1 MGDKGLDAYLNQQVK
16 TLGKAVDD
24 IYSGKTPFKGYV
36 PSGPQ
41 DYVNPTYAIRDLIVG
56 NQPGIPPSK
65 KPQKAYDFQAELF
78 AIKEYNKGQADQ
90 VRTKNRYAQIYN
102 YNTDPS
108 GGAFYDRYSN
118 WQNTAEEFDK
128 IGFHPL
134 RDNEA
139 NFNAQG
145 NSSFIN
151 QAGLVMN
158 QTLLGV
164 TTGVSSMVKLF
175 RGDMFGQ
182 NGNEAEQ
189 YARNSALG
197 NSTKKG
203 IGGFMNNLV
212 LNFGYTAG
220 IMSGALGENLIGMAM
235 GAFSKSVSAAKTLK
249 TFSQVGKGIAKS
261 ADDAID
267 GGKVLTEGLE
277 ELNDLNNVRT
287 LHNATQPG
295 KFQKFMQSGVVRTLN
310 PLSNTTDL
318 YYDVYKATDNI
329 SGLAKNAAT
338 FSQTAGALYRD
349 LRTINLALSESRL
362 EGGMVENTV
371 ADKLYDEYF
380 VKHGRPPSVQEQY
393 DMQEQARHAGFET
406 AVFNSGLIY
415 ITNKITFGNILNPR
429 YASQGIFGK
438 SLRDFATIGGEKGFG
453 TYGKIV
459 FNNTKHEFELI
470 KNNFKTYIKGFKT
483 DTFANT
489 ATKTVGYLKANVT
502 EGFQENA
509 QEVISKANENYYLET
524 YKSNAVK
531 SQLYSRALFGV
542 GTTPLGYYGKEV
554 SGQFSPEGRETFF
567 SGFFMGVLGGGLNTS
582 AQFLYNSGNKI
593 FKPKQYE
600 EYKKQKEEL
609 TTGMVAYLNKFGA
622 KQYMDSRL
630 MTLGAEEI
638 ATNVI
643 GNGTKKEILDT
654 ESENLVNHMTT
665 LLERGGFAN
674 FIDSFESFLEETDA
688 EFEDSFKTIPKGE
701 APKYKARLRD
711 TVAKAREIEK
721 RFNHFKLK
729 YPNPINL
736 EEFDK
741 DDLDYD
747 QVVLMHEAWNLGV
760 KNAVFYGESY
770 DDTQKRMVEIIDK
783 HYEQRP
789 LQQLSKRD
797 SDIIMD
803 VNQMGQE
810 IKYLETEITGLAELK
825 DPDSKALAKEKGKKL
840 AALKEYKEAHTE
852 FDLYFHRDRYIPNAK
867 AIVQKRKGKDAEVT
881 DKEIDAVLN
890 EYLGEVNPKGEVALL
905 KTLKAKYNKLMT
917 TIGDTSNGVVFDS
930 KLDESFKLVLDF
942 YKLNDE
948 GKKLAS
954 QINLLNDP
962 KAFVDIYNN
971 NYAWMQKM
979 YLQKSK
985 YYESVIKEQLDIIE
999 NNALLNSLADE
1010 GIYMS
1015 SEDFV
1020 LFLTNQIPPTEFF
1033 DQAQGLVIPEGSQ
1046 AYERY
1051 YAKLKQLQD
1060 LKTDDVED
1068 NQTDL
1073 RQRIE
1078 TLKQRK
1084 QEAIRKRNTQFKNEL
1099 KIETGGKTEEDLNRE
1114 DNLNENVVTAEA
1126 IDIEI
1131 DMLKGQKELIK
1142 TSIDIEDLNDLYANF
1157 IERELFT
1164 EEEFNEM
1171 QDNITPAQKTKA
1183 KAIIKELKGT
1193 IEDEGLK
1200 NQIAISKVLLEAAVN
1215 NKLKTLADDVKTAP
1229 KKGERSVEKT
1239 KAWADYQTA
1248 VKKIENEYNDL
1259 VAKARALTKEI
1270 NKENAPKDPV
1280 IIKESYDK
1288 KLKDLET
1295 KKQKEIDALEKEA
1308 VRSNVKNIIPEG
1320 KNKTLTIFEIAEAL
1334 AIDEYVEVNY
1344 KGSKEVEPLIFYK
1357 DANGDLREGDA
1368 QGEVLELDEVPVVF
1382 TEASKFNYEQK
1393 PNQEQLK
1400 KIEAEYKVLKDA
1412 IIDTYNDDK
1421 QVVDEVE
1428 DFAPITPKSNLNTA
1442 ALKDFRNMLYEKY
1455 ALENEE
1461 IPETEELDEQKF
1473 KEWYSLPENKVYF
1486 DTYNKSEPSSTSKKD
1501 IVINFDNA
1509 EIDTEGLELPAL
1521 IEYRDKIND
1530 EITTFE
1536 EENLTTTDEK
1546 LKQENKDDIRALR
1559 TNLKSLNG
1567 VIEQRQFDNFSPK
1580 IQQSILKIQKLLND
1594 QKGVEPGVLLTED
1607 DEVTG
1612 LKKGQKAYRIN
1623 GKIHRRTTNVI
1634 QEVIEDDYS
1643 YDGVKEIQKIFDL
1656 TIAKKGL
1663 NSKSIEEFIS
1673 GLEDLLSVDS
1683 SKLPGINSLL
1693 LNQIKKELKSLDG
1706 KSIKQ
1711 INLEK
1716 EQKKISDQIDSINKK
1731 IVKFDELGEDTK
1743 VQNLIGQR
1751 NELTP
1756 ILAGLD
1762 AQLKGKASTTTDTVA
1777 DIEKRRKRAIKDITD
1792 AQPQTEES
1800 YKEFQPEGYV
1810 LSEELKSRIG
1820 KYYLDLDPVSSQ
1832 SDPNL
1837 EDTSEFVDSI
1847 EEGLAK
1853 IKAKYDAELDALEGA
1868 QNNTGTTTDTKADI
1882 ERKTT
1887 KVISSEIV
1895 EKGNR
1900 KGQTRTVTQTNSVE
1914 NVDGTLVSVTEYEAK
1929 VGDTIVSLGGR
1940 KMTFKEFKEEFPLD
1954 EDYEEIFAG
1963 WPDLNDDTIITVRKV
1978 KRTSTSSRFSTVVDI
1993 TSPVLGGKMD
2003 ITIEKDDT
2011 KYNAELAA
2019 LGTDTKADVEKRARV
2034 ADIIT
2039 SQLELGVELP
2049 KILETLAEQ
2058 GYVEKINNSA
2068 FFKQSAS
2075 RDAIVFNIDGA
2086 IVPIYRSS
2094 KGTSSKTKGEWYPF
2108 FFTGGDWLV
2117 KAGTDTYK
2125 DGYNNP
2131 IIKQILDSLNKNYKY
2146 DKPVAKVEG
2155 NNQQLLSLLPL
2166 GGLDLDISDKNN
2178 SGIYDFQNYVAIAVI
2193 LKDWQSKLGNIDVSG
2208 YQDYL
2213 DGASLSLIKTNP
2225 TLKSEIEKAF
2235 KIASDSF
2242 AELAV
2247 SDTESKPST
2256 KNISTEPVNVNT
2268 TFDIIM
2274 HMITEESFEDGRI
2287 AGNLADDAKD
2297 YLESG
2302 KKLPFNEKLITPE
2315 AYKSLFE
2322 FLNEI
2327 KKEVDEGRMY
2337 LIGRDLV
2344 VYDSD
2349 IIKADEKK
2357 DRIAG
2362 EIDLLVA
2369 TEEGIMIIDIKT
2381 GTVSKWKKFN
2391 AIKKDKNDKVY
2402 SKREE
2407 YTLQQGVYA
2416 TMLEKQIDAPVVGIM
2431 LLPIERTSDPVTNK
2445 VTSISEPT
2453 AKSVFTKLKY
2463 KKDAKGNY
2471 IRNEGA
2477 NKLEFEETTETPSK
2491 WFIPLYRDPIQ
2502 DKLDIL
2508 IPPGTV
2514 RFIPGLNDAIDRQ
2527 MSIYIKLLNN
2537 ISNKVTPANT
2547 KSLDIIEKQIYEFA
2561 AKNGIKVS
2569 NEVKDLL
2576 ASKKLGLDKTTGI
2589 EGINEVIDT
2598 YARFTNNLSIEVEKL
2613 SKSLGDIKFKISFN
2627 TIKELDE
2634 DSEFIKEQLE
2644 IDPNF
2649 KFFFDKHASFA
2660 GRTSKPSEGQLEA
2673 VYVLNASGILTDEEY
2688 APVKEMLY
2696 DSSEVSDL
2704 IHEAVKRIHWLKV
2717 NSESSDETKKIEQY
2731 QKSIWAL
2738 QAKITDHKN
2747 NSNFLDLLLS
2757 IKDTISN
2764 EDPQATIIKLD
2775 AQILTV
2781 TNALRREESKEA
2793 KAKLDKTYFKDA
2805 QKLSLTSKLNA
2816 LEKFRENFVKIN
2828 PFINEEFEDEGVLE
2842 DLDGNEKEDAV
2853 KIPKVGEV
2861 LYFKNDTF
2869 DEYTVKEVNKN
2880 GLIVLVDQNN
2890 KEKTVRLETINKDYL
2905 TEEEMMSDKSQD
2917 EEYVPTADEL
2927 KLARESVNSV
2937 DDFVQKTDL
2946 LTKEHLEAIK
2956 KTPEQIRKELITK
2969 AKLCP

>member
-41 DYVNPTYAIRDLIVG
+41 DYVNPTYAIKNLIVG

-65 KPQKAYDFQAELF
+65 QPQKPYDFETEAF
-78 AIKEYNKGQADQ
+78 AIGEYLGGKADQ
-90 VRTKNRYAQIYN
+90 ARSKDRYAQVYN

-145 NSSFIN
+145 NSSFVN

-329 SGLAKNAAT
+329 SGLARNAAT

-371 ADKLYDEYF
+371 ADKLYNEYF

-643 GNGTKKEILDT
+643 GNGTKKEIMDT
-654 ESENLVNHMTT
+654 ESENLINHMTT

-674 FIDSFESFLEETDA
+674 FIDSFKSFLEETDA

-825 DPDSKALAKEKGKKL
+825 DPESKALAKEKGKKL
-840 AALKEYKEAHTE
+840 AALKEYKEAHTA

-890 EYLGEVNPKGEVALL
+890 EYLGEVNPKGEVTLL
-905 KTLKAKYNKLMT
+905 KTLKAKYNKLMKT
-917 TIGDTSNGVVFDS
+917 VGDTSNGVVFDS
-930 KLDESFKLVLDF
+930 KLDESFNLVLDF

-985 YYESVIKEQLDIIE
+985 YYESVIKEQLGIIE

-1215 NKLKTLADDVKTAP
+1215 NKLKTLAVDVKTAP

-1239 KAWADYQTA
+1239 KAWEDYQTA

-1368 QGEVLELDEVPVVF
+1368 QGEVLELDEIPVVF

-1428 DFAPITPKSNLNTA
+1428 DFAPITPKSNLNTE

-1455 ALENEE
+1455 ALENEV

-1473 KEWYSLPENKVYF
+1473 KEWYSLPENKKYF

-1530 EITTFE
+1530 EITTLE
-1536 EENLTTTDEK
+1536 EENLTTTEEK

-1607 DEVTG
+1607 DEVTK

-1623 GKIHRRTTNVI
+1623 GNIHRRTTNVI
-1634 QEVIEDDYS
+1634 QEVIEEDYS
-1643 YDGVKEIQKIFDL
+1643 YDGITEIQKIFDL

-1683 SKLPGINSLL
+1683 SKLPGINNLL
-1693 LNQIKKELKSLDG
+1693 LDQIKKELKSLDG
-1706 KSIKQ
+1706 KSIEQ

-1751 NELTP
+1751 NELAP
-1756 ILAGLD
+1756 ILADLD
-1762 AQLKGKASTTTDTVA
+1762 AQLKGKA
-1777 DIEKRRKRAIKDITD
+1777 
-1792 AQPQTEES
+1792 P
-1800 YKEFQPEGYV
+1800 
-1810 LSEELKSRIG
+1810 
-1820 KYYLDLDPVSSQ
+1820 
-1832 SDPNL
+1832 
-1837 EDTSEFVDSI
+1837 
-1847 EEGLAK
+1847 
-1853 IKAKYDAELDALEGA
+1853 
-1868 QNNTGTTTDTKADI
+1868 TTDTKTDIKAKKAYI
-1882 ERKTT
+1882 ERRRQESLNAIKQRPNETLFT
-1887 KVISSEIV
+1887 APYYKEGYNF
-1895 EKGNR
+1895 K
-1900 KGQTRTVTQTNSVE
+1900 QLPTNSAMRTE
-1914 NVDGTLVSVTEYEAK
+1914 AEEKEYYEILTKNNTLTDVSIQVKTREEAQKLINAKYDEEYLDAVKKGEMTKEQAMK
-1929 VGDTIVSLGGR
+1929 ALEEVGR
-1940 KMTFKEFKEEFPLD
+1940 KD
-1954 EDYEEIFAG
+1954 SNVY
-1963 WPDLNDDTIITVRKV
+1963 V
-1978 KRTSTSSRFSTVVDI
+1978 
-1993 TSPVLGGKMD
+1993 
-2003 ITIEKDDT
+2003 
-2011 KYNAELAA
+2011 ELAA
-2019 LGTDTKADVEKRARV
+2019 LGTDAKAAIERRREEEYKKIENTFRNNKGTYQSPITLENNKYAQYSSKGWKIHIQFKLTDSERIAKFLYDNNLYFKVQNDVATYVNTMQNAGSTIYIGSAEDALKVANFLKNNLSDTLENNKYTNTVDILDNGKPIYGGSGSDIYFSPGIAMRFDVAKTKHGWVGEKSGDKRV
-2034 ADIIT
+2034 TDKKYGEHGMSSYLGKQLAGIPVLSSKQSEESRLSNIIESKT
-2039 SQLELGVELP
+2039 ATQEE
-2049 KILETLAEQ
+2049 KIKAIEALKEIYDETLIEIEKDFGKDFVGIDKIINAKYDAEL
-2058 GYVEKINNSA
+2058 A
-2068 FFKQSAS
+2068 AL
-2075 RDAIVFNIDGA
+2075 
-2086 IVPIYRSS
+2086 
-2094 KGTSSKTKGEWYPF
+2094 KGTSSTK
-2108 FFTGGDWLV
+2108 
-2117 KAGTDTYK
+2117 
-2125 DGYNNP
+2125 P
-2131 IIKQILDSLNKNYKY
+2131 I
-2146 DKPVAKVEG
+2146 
-2155 NNQQLLSLLPL
+2155 
-2166 GGLDLDISDKNN
+2166 
-2178 SGIYDFQNYVAIAVI
+2178 
-2193 LKDWQSKLGNIDVSG
+2193 
-2208 YQDYL
+2208 
-2213 DGASLSLIKTNP
+2213 T
-2225 TLKSEIEKAF
+2225 
-2235 KIASDSF
+2235 
-2242 AELAV
+2242 
-2247 SDTESKPST
+2247 
-2256 KNISTEPVNVNT
+2256 TEPVNVNT

-2322 FLNEI
+2322 FLDQI

-2445 VTSISEPT
+2445 VTSISAPT

-2477 NKLEFEETTETPSK
+2477 NKLEFEQTTETPSK

-2547 KSLDIIEKQIYEFA
+2547 KSLDIIEKKIYEFA

-2576 ASKKLGLDKTTGI
+2576 ASKKLGLDKTRGI

-2598 YARFTNNLSIEVEKL
+2598 FTNNLSTSIEKL
-2613 SKSLGDIKFKISFN
+2613 SKSLRDTKFKISFN

-2660 GRTSKPSEGQLEA
+2660 SRTSKPTEGQLEA

-2688 APVKEMLY
+2688 APVEKMLY
-2696 DSSEVSDL
+2696 DSSEVSNL
-2704 IHEAVKRIHWLKV
+2704 IHEAVKRMHWLKV
-2717 NSESSDETKKIEQY
+2717 NSESSAETTKIEQY

-2842 DLDGNEKEDAV
+2842 DLDGNEKEDDV

-2937 DDFVQKTDL
+2937 EDFVKKTDL
-2946 LTKEHLEAIK
+2946 LTKEHLEAIT

>member
-41 DYVNPTYAIRDLIVG
+41 DYVNPTYAIKNLIVG

-65 KPQKAYDFQAELF
+65 QPPKAYDFQAELF

-90 VRTKNRYAQIYN
+90 ARSKDRYAQVYN

-145 NSSFIN
+145 NSSFVN

-235 GAFSKSVSAAKTLK
+235 GAFSRSVSAAKTLK

-261 ADDAID
+261 TDDAID

-329 SGLAKNAAT
+329 SGLARNAAT
-338 FSQTAGALYRD
+338 FSETAGALYRD

-380 VKHGRPPSVQEQY
+380 VNHGKPPSVQEQY
-393 DMQEQARHAGFET
+393 NMQEQARHAGFET

-415 ITNKITFGNILNPR
+415 ITNKITFANILNPR

-489 ATKTVGYLKANVT
+489 ATKTVGYLKANIT
-502 EGFQENA
+502 EGFQESV

-531 SQLYSRALFGV
+531 SQLYSRALFGI
-542 GTTPLGYYGKEV
+542 GTTPASYYSKEV
-554 SGQFSPEGRETFF
+554 GNQFTAQGAETFA
-567 SGFFMGVLGGGLNTS
+567 SGFFMGILGGGLNTS

-600 EYKKQKEEL
+600 EYKKQKEKL
-609 TTGMVAYLNKFGA
+609 TTGMVKYLNKFGA

-643 GNGTKKEILDT
+643 GNGTKKQIMDT
-654 ESENLVNHMTT
+654 ESENLINHMTT

-760 KNAVFYGESY
+760 RNAVFYGESY
-770 DDTQKRMVEIIDK
+770 DDTQKRMVEIINK

-840 AALKEYKEAHTE
+840 AALKEYKEAHTA

-905 KTLKAKYNKLMT
+905 KTLKAKYNKLMKT
-917 TIGDTSNGVVFDS
+917 VGDTSNGVVFDS

-1084 QEAIRKRNTQFKNEL
+1084 QEVIRKRNTQFKNEL

-1288 KLKDLET
+1288 KLKDLEI

-1308 VRSNVKNIIPEG
+1308 VRSNVKNIIPKG

-1473 KEWYSLPENKVYF
+1473 KEWYSLPENKKYF

-1530 EITTFE
+1530 EITTLE
-1536 EENLTTTDEK
+1536 EENLTTTEEK

-1607 DEVTG
+1607 DEVTK

-1623 GKIHRRTTNVI
+1623 GDIHRRTTNVI

-1683 SKLPGINSLL
+1683 TRLPGINSLL
-1693 LNQIKKELKSLDG
+1693 LDQIKKELKSLDG
-1706 KSIKQ
+1706 KSIEQ

-1743 VQNLIGQR
+1743 VQNLINQR
-1751 NELTP
+1751 NELAP
-1756 ILAGLD
+1756 ILASLD
-1762 AQLKGKASTTTDTVA
+1762 AQLKGKASTTTDTKANV
-1777 DIEKRRKRAIKDITD
+1777 DISEGEAVSVSTPRKLFKARLDRIKENQEGKRKANHT
-1792 AQPQTEES
+1792 AGA
-1800 YKEFQPEGYV
+1800 EGYV
-1810 LSEELKSRIG
+1810 VSLMADKFNENDDQGRNIHAGAEVYLNEEEITEIKRIEAKRKSG
-1820 KYYLDLDPVSSQ
+1820 
-1832 SDPNL
+1832 
-1837 EDTSEFVDSI
+1837 F
-1847 EEGLAK
+1847 
-1853 IKAKYDAELDALEGA
+1853 IKANEKSEALQQVYRDAFKRALDTYEIVEDAEFETEVKDRRSKYNA
-1868 QNNTGTTTDTKADI
+1868 TTTDTKADI
-1882 ERKTT
+1882 
-1887 KVISSEIV
+1887 
-1895 EKGNR
+1895 
-1900 KGQTRTVTQTNSVE
+1900 
-1914 NVDGTLVSVTEYEAK
+1914 
-1929 VGDTIVSLGGR
+1929 
-1940 KMTFKEFKEEFPLD
+1940 
-1954 EDYEEIFAG
+1954 
-1963 WPDLNDDTIITVRKV
+1963 
-1978 KRTSTSSRFSTVVDI
+1978 
-1993 TSPVLGGKMD
+1993 
-2003 ITIEKDDT
+2003 
-2011 KYNAELAA
+2011 
-2019 LGTDTKADVEKRARV
+2019 EKRARV

-2068 FFKQSAS
+2068 FFKQSAG
-2075 RDAIVFNIDGA
+2075 RDAIVFNIDGV
-2086 IVPIYRSS
+2086 IVPVYRSS

-2108 FFTGGDWLV
+2108 FFNGGDWLV
-2117 KAGTDTYK
+2117 KAGADTYK
-2125 DGYNNP
+2125 NGYNNP

-2146 DKPVAKVEG
+2146 DKPIAKVEG
-2155 NNQQLLSLLPL
+2155 NNEELLALLPL
-2166 GGLDLDISDKNN
+2166 GGLDLDVSFEDN
-2178 SGIYDFQNYVAIAVI
+2178 SGIYDFQNYIAIAVI

-2213 DGASLSLIKTNP
+2213 DGASSSLIKTNP

-2235 KIASDSF
+2235 KIASDIF
-2242 AELAV
+2242 AEIAALG
-2247 SDTESKPST
+2247 ST
-2256 KNISTEPVNVNT
+2256 TKTVSTEPINVNT

-2274 HMITEESFEDGRI
+2274 HMITEESFEDGRL
-2287 AGNLADDAKD
+2287 AGNLVDDAKD

-2322 FLNEI
+2322 FLDQI

-2349 IIKADEKK
+2349 IIKADGKK

-2527 MSIYIKLLNN
+2527 MNLYVKLIDSIPNEVTAKNTERINKLEE
-2537 ISNKVTPANT
+2537 T
-2547 KSLDIIEKQIYEFA
+2547 IYEYA
-2561 AKNGIKVS
+2561 EKNGIKVS
-2569 NEVKDLL
+2569 NKIKDLI
-2576 ASKKLGLDKTTGI
+2576 ANKKQGLSTTEDI
-2589 EGINEVIDT
+2589 ESVLEETYENE
-2598 YARFTNNLSIEVEKL
+2598 EK
-2613 SKSLGDIKFKISFN
+2613 DDVKI
-2627 TIKELDE
+2627 
-2634 DSEFIKEQLE
+2634 
-2644 IDPNF
+2644 
-2649 KFFFDKHASFA
+2649 
-2660 GRTSKPSEGQLEA
+2660 
-2673 VYVLNASGILTDEEY
+2673 
-2688 APVKEMLY
+2688 
-2696 DSSEVSDL
+2696 
-2704 IHEAVKRIHWLKV
+2704 LKV
-2717 NSESSDETKKIEQY
+2717 GD
-2731 QKSIWAL
+2731 
-2738 QAKITDHKN
+2738 
-2747 NSNFLDLLLS
+2747 
-2757 IKDTISN
+2757 
-2764 EDPQATIIKLD
+2764 
-2775 AQILTV
+2775 
-2781 TNALRREESKEA
+2781 
-2793 KAKLDKTYFKDA
+2793 
-2805 QKLSLTSKLNA
+2805 
-2816 LEKFRENFVKIN
+2816 
-2828 PFINEEFEDEGVLE
+2828 
-2842 DLDGNEKEDAV
+2842 
-2853 KIPKVGEV
+2853 V

-2869 DEYTVKEVNKN
+2869 DEYTVKKVNKD
-2880 GLIVLVDQNN
+2880 GLIVLVDENG
-2890 KEKTVRLETINKDYL
+2890 KEKEVRLETINKDYL

-2937 DDFVQKTDL
+2937 EDFVQKTDL
-2946 LTKEHLEAIK
+2946 LTKEHAEAIT

>member
-41 DYVNPTYAIRDLIVG
+41 DYVNPTYAIKNLIVG

-65 KPQKAYDFQAELF
+65 QPQKAYDFETEAF
-78 AIKEYNKGQADQ
+78 AIGEYLGGKADQ
-90 VRTKNRYAQIYN
+90 VRSKDRYAQVYN

-145 NSSFIN
+145 NSSFVN

-329 SGLAKNAAT
+329 SGLARNAAT

-371 ADKLYDEYF
+371 ADKLYNEYF

-554 SGQFSPEGRETFF
+554 SNQFSPEGLETFG

-643 GNGTKKEILDT
+643 GNGTKKQIMDT
-654 ESENLVNHMTT
+654 ESENLINHMTT

-760 KNAVFYGESY
+760 RNAVFYGESY
-770 DDTQKRMVEIIDK
+770 DDTQKRMVEIINK

-840 AALKEYKEAHTE
+840 AALKEYKEAHTA

-890 EYLGEVNPKGEVALL
+890 EYLGEVNPKGEVDLL
-905 KTLKAKYNKLMT
+905 KTLKAKYNKLMKT
-917 TIGDTSNGVVFDS
+917 VGDTSNGVVFDS

-1428 DFAPITPKSNLNTA
+1428 DFAPITPKSNLNTE

-1473 KEWYSLPENKVYF
+1473 KEWYSLPENKKYF

-1530 EITTFE
+1530 EITTLE
-1536 EENLTTTDEK
+1536 EENLTTTEEK

-1623 GKIHRRTTNVI
+1623 GDIHRRTTNVI
-1634 QEVIEDDYS
+1634 QEVIEEDYS

-1706 KSIKQ
+1706 KSIEQ

-1756 ILAGLD
+1756 ILADLD
-1762 AQLKGKASTTTDTVA
+1762 AQLKGKASTTTDT
-1777 DIEKRRKRAIKDITD
+1777 
-1792 AQPQTEES
+1792 
-1800 YKEFQPEGYV
+1800 
-1810 LSEELKSRIG
+1810 
-1820 KYYLDLDPVSSQ
+1820 
-1832 SDPNL
+1832 
-1837 EDTSEFVDSI
+1837 
-1847 EEGLAK
+1847 
-1853 IKAKYDAELDALEGA
+1853 
-1868 QNNTGTTTDTKADI
+1868 
-1882 ERKTT
+1882 
-1887 KVISSEIV
+1887 KVV
-1895 EKGNR
+1895 
-1900 KGQTRTVTQTNSVE
+1900 
-1914 NVDGTLVSVTEYEAK
+1914 
-1929 VGDTIVSLGGR
+1929 
-1940 KMTFKEFKEEFPLD
+1940 
-1954 EDYEEIFAG
+1954 
-1963 WPDLNDDTIITVRKV
+1963 
-1978 KRTSTSSRFSTVVDI
+1978 
-1993 TSPVLGGKMD
+1993 
-2003 ITIEKDDT
+2003 
-2011 KYNAELAA
+2011 
-2019 LGTDTKADVEKRARV
+2019 
-2034 ADIIT
+2034 
-2039 SQLELGVELP
+2039 
-2049 KILETLAEQ
+2049 
-2058 GYVEKINNSA
+2058 
-2068 FFKQSAS
+2068 
-2075 RDAIVFNIDGA
+2075 
-2086 IVPIYRSS
+2086 
-2094 KGTSSKTKGEWYPF
+2094 
-2108 FFTGGDWLV
+2108 
-2117 KAGTDTYK
+2117 
-2125 DGYNNP
+2125 
-2131 IIKQILDSLNKNYKY
+2131 
-2146 DKPVAKVEG
+2146 
-2155 NNQQLLSLLPL
+2155 
-2166 GGLDLDISDKNN
+2166 
-2178 SGIYDFQNYVAIAVI
+2178 
-2193 LKDWQSKLGNIDVSG
+2193 
-2208 YQDYL
+2208 
-2213 DGASLSLIKTNP
+2213 
-2225 TLKSEIEKAF
+2225 
-2235 KIASDSF
+2235 
-2242 AELAV
+2242 
-2247 SDTESKPST
+2247 
-2256 KNISTEPVNVNT
+2256 STEPINVNT

-2322 FLNEI
+2322 FLDQI

-2381 GTVSKWKKFN
+2381 GTASKWKKFN

-2477 NKLEFEETTETPSK
+2477 NKLEFEQTTETPSK

-2527 MSIYIKLLNN
+2527 MNLYVKVLDSIPNE
-2537 ISNKVTPANT
+2537 VTAKNT
-2547 KSLDIIEKQIYEFA
+2547 ERIEKLEETIYEYA
-2561 AKNGIKVS
+2561 EKNGIKVS
-2569 NEVKDLL
+2569 NKIKDLI
-2576 ASKKLGLDKTTGI
+2576 ANKKQGLSTTEDI
-2589 EGINEVIDT
+2589 ESVLEETYENE
-2598 YARFTNNLSIEVEKL
+2598 EK
-2613 SKSLGDIKFKISFN
+2613 DDVKI
-2627 TIKELDE
+2627 
-2634 DSEFIKEQLE
+2634 
-2644 IDPNF
+2644 
-2649 KFFFDKHASFA
+2649 
-2660 GRTSKPSEGQLEA
+2660 
-2673 VYVLNASGILTDEEY
+2673 
-2688 APVKEMLY
+2688 
-2696 DSSEVSDL
+2696 
-2704 IHEAVKRIHWLKV
+2704 LKV
-2717 NSESSDETKKIEQY
+2717 GD
-2731 QKSIWAL
+2731 
-2738 QAKITDHKN
+2738 
-2747 NSNFLDLLLS
+2747 
-2757 IKDTISN
+2757 
-2764 EDPQATIIKLD
+2764 
-2775 AQILTV
+2775 
-2781 TNALRREESKEA
+2781 
-2793 KAKLDKTYFKDA
+2793 
-2805 QKLSLTSKLNA
+2805 
-2816 LEKFRENFVKIN
+2816 
-2828 PFINEEFEDEGVLE
+2828 
-2842 DLDGNEKEDAV
+2842 
-2853 KIPKVGEV
+2853 V

-2869 DEYTVKEVNKN
+2869 DEYTVKKVNKD
-2880 GLIVLVDQNN
+2880 GLISLVDENG
-2890 KEKTVRLETINKDYL
+2890 KEKEVRLETINKDYL

-2946 LTKEHLEAIK
+2946 LTKEHLEAIT

>member
-1 MGDKGLDAYLNQQVK
+1 MGDKGLDAYLNEKVK

-24 IYSGKTPFKGYV
+24 IYSGKTPFKEYM

-41 DYVNPTYAIRDLIVG
+41 DPVNPNYAIKNLIVG

-65 KPQKAYDFQAELF
+65 QPQKAYDFKAEAF
-78 AIKEYNKGQADQ
+78 AIKEYARSQAEQ
-90 VRTKNRYAQIYN
+90 ASRPKNQYAQAYS

-128 IGFHPL
+128 VGFHPL
-134 RDNEA
+134 RDNEF
-139 NFNAQG
+139 NFNTQG

-158 QTLLGV
+158 QTLLGA
-164 TTGVSSMVKLF
+164 TTGVSSMVKMF
-175 RGDMFGQ
+175 RGDFFGQ

-197 NSTKKG
+197 NSTKSG
-203 IGGFMNNLV
+203 VGGFMNNLV

-220 IMSGALGENLIGMAM
+220 IMSGALGENLVGMAM
-235 GAFSKSVSAAKTLK
+235 GAFSKSVGAAKTLK

-267 GGKVLTEGLE
+267 GGRVLSQGLE
-277 ELNDLNNVRT
+277 DLNDLNNVRT

-295 KFQKFMQSGVVRTLN
+295 KFQKFMQSGITRGLN
-310 PLSNTTDL
+310 PLSNATDL

-349 LRTINLALSESRL
+349 IRTINLALSESRL

-371 ADKLYDEYF
+371 ADKLYNEYF
-380 VKHGRPPSVQEQY
+380 AANGKAPSVQEQHK
-393 DMQEQARHAGFET
+393 MQDQAKHAGFET

-415 ITNKITFGNILNPR
+415 LTNKITFGNILNPR

-453 TYGKIV
+453 SFGKIV
-459 FNNTKHEFELI
+459 FNNTKHEFELV
-470 KNNFKTYIKGFKT
+470 KNNFKTYLKGLKT
-483 DTFANT
+483 DTFANS
-489 ATKTVGYLKANVT
+489 ATKTVGYLKANIS
-502 EGFQENA
+502 EGFQESA
-509 QEVISKANENYYLET
+509 QEIISKANENYYLET
-524 YKSNAVK
+524 YNSNAVK
-531 SQLYSRALFGV
+531 SQLYSRALFGI
-542 GTTPLGYYGKEV
+542 GSTPANYYGKEV
-554 SGQFSPEGRETFF
+554 GNQFNAQGAETFA
-567 SGFFMGVLGGGLNTS
+567 SGFFMGILGGGLNTS
-582 AQFLYNSGNKI
+582 AEFLYNSGNKI

-600 EYKKQKEEL
+600 AYKKQKEEL
-609 TTGMVAYLNKFGA
+609 TTGMISYLNKFGA
-622 KQYMDSRL
+622 KQYMDSKL
-630 MTLGAEEI
+630 MTLGAEAI
-638 ATNVI
+638 AADVI
-643 GNGTKKEILDT
+643 GKGSKKEVMDT
-654 ESENLVNHMTT
+654 ESENLINHMTT
-665 LLERGGFAN
+665 LLERGGFSN
-674 FIDSFESFLEETDA
+674 FIDSFESFLEETDE
-688 EFEDSFKTIPKGE
+688 EFEDSFKTVPKGE
-701 APKYKARLRD
+701 AAKYKTRLRD
-711 TVAKAREIEK
+711 TITKARDIEK
-721 RFNHFKLK
+721 RFNYFKLK

-741 DDLDYD
+741 DDLGYD
-747 QVVLMHEAWNLGV
+747 NAVLMHEAWNLGV
-760 KNAVFYGESY
+760 RNAVFYGESY

-789 LQQLSKRD
+789 LKQLSKRD

-803 VNQMGQE
+803 TDQMGQE
-810 IKYLETEITGLAELK
+810 IKYLETEIVGLSELK
-825 DPDSKALAKEKGKKL
+825 DPESKRLSKEKGKKL
-840 AALKEYKEAHTE
+840 AALKEYKEAHTA

-867 AIVQKRKGKDAEVT
+867 ALIQKTKGKDAEIT
-881 DKEIDAVLN
+881 DKEVDAVLN
-890 EYLGEVNPKGEVALL
+890 EYLGEVSSKDEVALL
-905 KTLKAKYNKLMT
+905 KNLKAKYNKLMKN
-917 TIGDTSNGVVFDS
+917 IGDISNGVVFDN
-930 KLDESFKLVLDF
+930 KLDESFNLVLDF

-948 GKKLAS
+948 GKKLAN

-962 KAFVDIYNN
+962 KSFIEIYNN

-979 YLQKSK
+979 YAQKSK
-985 YYESVIKEQLDIIE
+985 YYEKVIKEQLDIIE

-1060 LKTDDVED
+1060 LKTDDDVDLED
-1068 NQTDL
+1068 TQTDL

-1078 TLKQRK
+1078 DLKQRRK
-1084 QEAIRKRNTQFKNEL
+1084 EAIRKLNLQFKNEL
-1099 KIETGGKTEEDLNRE
+1099 KIETGKTEEELNKE
-1114 DNLNENVVTAEA
+1114 DNLNENVITAEA
-1126 IDIEI
+1126 IDIEM
-1131 DMLKGQKELIK
+1131 DMLKEQKKLIQ

-1157 IERELFT
+1157 IERNLFT
-1164 EEEFNEM
+1164 EEEFNSM
-1171 QDNITPAQKTKA
+1171 QDNVTPAQKTKA
-1183 KAIIKELKGT
+1183 RAIIKELNNT

-1200 NQIAISKVLLEAAVN
+1200 NQIAVSKVLLDAAIN
-1215 NKLKTLADDVKTAP
+1215 DKLKTLSVDIKTAP

-1239 KAWADYQTA
+1239 KAWEDYQNA
-1248 VKKIENEYNDL
+1248 VKIVEDKYNDL
-1259 VAKARALTKEI
+1259 VAKARALTKQV

-1308 VRSNVKNIIPEG
+1308 VRSNVKNIIPKG

-1344 KGSKEVEPLIFYK
+1344 KGSKEIEPLIFYK

-1368 QGEVLELDEVPVVF
+1368 QGEILELESVPVVF

-1393 PNQEQLK
+1393 PNQEKLK
-1400 KIEAEYKVLKDA
+1400 EIEDGYKVSKDA

-1421 QVVDEVE
+1421 QIVDEVE
-1428 DFAPITPKSNLNTA
+1428 DFVPITPKSNLNTEE
-1442 ALKDFRNMLYEKY
+1442 LRDFRNMLYEKY

-1461 IPETEELDEQKF
+1461 IEENDELDEQKF
-1473 KEWYSLPENKVYF
+1473 KEWYSLPQNKVYF
-1486 DTYNKSEPSSTSKKD
+1486 DTYNKSEPSTANKKN
-1501 IVINFDNA
+1501 IVINFNNT

-1521 IEYRDKIND
+1521 IEYRDKINN
-1530 EITTFE
+1530 EITTLE
-1536 EENLTTTDEK
+1536 EENLTTTEEK
-1546 LKQENKDDIRALR
+1546 LKQDNKDDIRALR
-1559 TNLKSLNG
+1559 TNLRSLNT
-1567 VIEQRQFDNFSPK
+1567 VIEKRQFDNFSPK
-1580 IQQSILKIQKLLND
+1580 IQQSIIKIQKLLND

-1607 DEVTG
+1607 DEVTK

-1623 GKIHRRTTNVI
+1623 GEIHRRTTNVI

-1706 KSIKQ
+1706 KSIEQ

-1756 ILAGLD
+1756 ILAELD
-1762 AQLKGKASTTTDTVA
+1762 AKAKGKAVTTTDTTD
-1777 DIEKRRKRAIKDITD
+1777 DIEKQK
-1792 AQPQTEES
+1792 ES
-1800 YKEFQPEGYV
+1800 YKKQTKGTPINKDAPKGI
-1810 LSEELKSRIG
+1810 KIG
-1820 KYYLDLDPVSSQ
+1820 DKYDDRL
-1832 SDPNL
+1832 NIIA
-1837 EDTSEFVDSI
+1837 I
-1847 EEGLAK
+1847 EESFADNFDAK
-1853 IKAKYDAELDALEGA
+1853 KADNNGQGYGAIVKVIEYGEMKNGAQTKAPKIETIIFNNKADADAFFVAQKAKLDKYIA
-1868 QNNTGTTTDTKADI
+1868 DT
-1882 ERKTT
+1882 
-1887 KVISSEIV
+1887 
-1895 EKGNR
+1895 
-1900 KGQTRTVTQTNSVE
+1900 
-1914 NVDGTLVSVTEYEAK
+1914 
-1929 VGDTIVSLGGR
+1929 
-1940 KMTFKEFKEEFPLD
+1940 
-1954 EDYEEIFAG
+1954 
-1963 WPDLNDDTIITVRKV
+1963 
-1978 KRTSTSSRFSTVVDI
+1978 
-1993 TSPVLGGKMD
+1993 
-2003 ITIEKDDT
+2003 
-2011 KYNAELAA
+2011 ELAA
-2019 LGTDTKADVEKRARV
+2019 LGTDAT
-2034 ADIIT
+2034 ADIEAKKVDIAERKKKSFSRT
-2039 SQLELGVELP
+2039 SVGGPAIGFNYSTDSGQTGTYYFPDGTSIPVEAP
-2049 KILETLAEQ
+2049 TEKE
-2058 GYVEKINNSA
+2058 VREKINA
-2068 FFKQSAS
+2068 RYA
-2075 RDAIVFNIDGA
+2075 
-2086 IVPIYRSS
+2086 
-2094 KGTSSKTKGEWYPF
+2094 
-2108 FFTGGDWLV
+2108 
-2117 KAGTDTYK
+2117 
-2125 DGYNNP
+2125 
-2131 IIKQILDSLNKNYKY
+2131 
-2146 DKPVAKVEG
+2146 
-2155 NNQQLLSLLPL
+2155 
-2166 GGLDLDISDKNN
+2166 
-2178 SGIYDFQNYVAIAVI
+2178 
-2193 LKDWQSKLGNIDVSG
+2193 
-2208 YQDYL
+2208 
-2213 DGASLSLIKTNP
+2213 
-2225 TLKSEIEKAF
+2225 
-2235 KIASDSF
+2235 
-2242 AELAV
+2242 AELKEL
-2247 SDTESKPST
+2247 ESKPST
-2256 KNISTEPVNVNT
+2256 KTVSTEPINVNT

-2322 FLNEI
+2322 FLDQI

-2344 VYDSD
+2344 VYDSN

-2391 AIKKDKNDKVY
+2391 AIKKDKNDKVF

-2416 TMLEKQIDAPVVGIM
+2416 TLLEKQIDAPVVGIM

-2445 VTSISEPT
+2445 VTSISAPT

-2491 WFIPLYRDPIQ
+2491 WFIPLYREPIQ

-2527 MSIYIKLLNN
+2527 MNLYVKVLDSIPNEVNAKNTERINKLEE
-2537 ISNKVTPANT
+2537 T
-2547 KSLDIIEKQIYEFA
+2547 IYEYA
-2561 AKNGIKVS
+2561 EKNGIKVS
-2569 NEVKDLL
+2569 NKIKDLI
-2576 ASKKLGLDKTTGI
+2576 ANKKQGLDTTKDVENVI
-2589 EGINEVIDT
+2589 EEINE
-2598 YARFTNNLSIEVEKL
+2598 
-2613 SKSLGDIKFKISFN
+2613 
-2627 TIKELDE
+2627 
-2634 DSEFIKEQLE
+2634 
-2644 IDPNF
+2644 
-2649 KFFFDKHASFA
+2649 
-2660 GRTSKPSEGQLEA
+2660 
-2673 VYVLNASGILTDEEY
+2673 
-2688 APVKEMLY
+2688 
-2696 DSSEVSDL
+2696 
-2704 IHEAVKRIHWLKV
+2704 
-2717 NSESSDETKKIEQY
+2717 
-2731 QKSIWAL
+2731 
-2738 QAKITDHKN
+2738 
-2747 NSNFLDLLLS
+2747 
-2757 IKDTISN
+2757 
-2764 EDPQATIIKLD
+2764 
-2775 AQILTV
+2775 
-2781 TNALRREESKEA
+2781 
-2793 KAKLDKTYFKDA
+2793 
-2805 QKLSLTSKLNA
+2805 
-2816 LEKFRENFVKIN
+2816 
-2828 PFINEEFEDEGVLE
+2828 NEEKDV
-2842 DLDGNEKEDAV
+2842 V
-2853 KIPKVGEV
+2853 KIPEVDDV
-2861 LYFKNDTF
+2861 LYFKNGNF
-2869 DEYTVKEVNKN
+2869 DEYTVKKVNKD
-2880 GLIVLVDQNN
+2880 GLITLVDKDGKEN
-2890 KEKTVRLETINKDYL
+2890 KVRLETINKDYL
-2905 TEEEMMSDKSQD
+2905 TEEEMMSDESQD
-2917 EEYVPTADEL
+2917 EAYVPTAAEL

-2937 DDFVQKTDL
+2937 EDFTQNTTL
-2946 LTKEHLEAIK
+2946 LNKEYAEAIT
-2956 KTPEQIRKELITK
+2956 KTPEQIRKELLEN
-2969 AKLCP
+2969 AKNCI